1 MIRKAVGEVI
11 KKGVA
16 AVQIATIET
25 LTMLIVI
32 GGLQNKHSVKTK
44 KDMQIL
50 EEVGAVGDLIEEAAV
65 GAVIEMIISAKR
77 SIRAILPKILLKRI
91 WIMTHPASSKAKT
104 T

>member
-25 LTMLIVI
+25 LMMLIAI
-32 GGLQNKHSVKTK
+32 GELQNKPSVKIK

-50 EEVGAVGDLIEEAAV
+50 EEVGAVGDLIEEVAV
-65 GAVIEMIISAKR
+65 GAVIEMITSAKR
-77 SIRAILPKILLKRI
+77 SIRATLPKILLKRI
-91 WIMTHPASSKAKT
+91 WTMTRQASSKAKT